1 MDVVGAPTWPHSL
14 KCLRRSGTLVVP
26 GATSGYSA
34 TVDIVRL
41 FTNDLRIVGTAMG
54 SYRQLAELAEL
65 CESRGLNIPIDRV
78 VPLDEL
84 HEALQAMQKG
94 TLRGK
99 AVIRF

>member
-1 MDVVGAPTWPHSL
+1 
-14 KCLRRSGTLVVP
+14 
-26 GATSGYSA
+26 
-34 TVDIVRL
+34 
-41 FTNDLRIVGTAMG
+41 MG

-84 HEALQAMQKG
+84 HEALQAMHKG